1 MKGHRFTRGYG
12 LMLGGLMTVMGAGAD
27 PASAPD
33 GRGGMHSLSDF
44 GPVGQKAEIEAAFS
58 NATRTLSGTGGI
70 LALSP
75 EESKLLNVENSYQR
89 SFRIPAPPESC
100 KQWGTGVGF
109 TIVETGEKTTT
120 IKVPQMS
127 GLELQRTQR
136 MDADDSLPH
145 WTTDHMLK
153 MQNNLISG
161 ANSYLDVITDPVE
174 KGKDRRFYVKTIR
187 GIRPGQFLN
196 AAAGPWY
203 QGNVERLYVKSVGYD
218 AERHA
223 SYFIADAS
231 IDHVKNTFVHNKNNV
246 GMILMEQNCNSDEQ
260 TYDVMLKRKQYAGG
274 DTYMF
279 FAWYDYMSDIHSA
292 AGDENGTLF
301 GAYTKTLM
309 NVFRGKVASVD
320 WTANSLT
327 FKEGKNVET
336 LGNSR
341 PLINMN
347 PKKWVSAGKVMI
359 VPPDSQWLGTD
370 SGKYTW
376 KGKTYPSQVAGSE
389 NLFGGLIRGDKDCPW
404 DSSLVGRFFAVTE
417 ESEAVAETKT
427 LFRWYEILGVTVNP
441 DGTKDLA
448 IRRFWWGAK
457 QAGSPMLYRLEN
469 GTWDGHERPLSYAIA
484 PAAYVNDVSKAV
496 PAGKK
501 PAGTVLGM
509 APGSTAGTALDFAP
523 GDDIEQAIGPDPFKP
538 TPFRSW
544 IWDKVPGVFPA
555 SVFDIANNGV
565 MRDSLFW
572 VHGNSSGDIEKDR
585 ATHYDRN
592 PPWNNLFLFE
602 SVCNVGLNF
611 KADTAYAAIYFAQ
624 PNQHVQPIVWQ
635 YSPESNQPPRLA
647 VLTVSPET
655 GDMDFTGGVRFGGSI
670 GAAGLSADVTPARN
684 LRGKDVEVRTGET
697 TVAIVF
703 AHPEADASYAVFVEQ
718 NWLGNRAITR
728 KAASGFT
735 VQFEKPAPA
744 DAKLDW
750 LIVR

>member
-1 MKGHRFTRGYG
+1 MIGHRFTRGYG
-12 LMLGGLMTVMGAGAD
+12 LVLGGLMTVTGAVAE
-27 PASAPD
+27 PASSPA

-44 GPVGQKAEIEAAFS
+44 GPVGQKAEIVAAFS
-58 NATRTLSGTGGI
+58 NATRTLSGTGGV

-109 TIVETGEKTTT
+109 TIVEVGEKTTT

-127 GLELQRTQR
+127 GIELQRTQR
-136 MDADDSLPH
+136 MSPDDSLPH

-218 AERHA
+218 AERQS

-231 IDHVKNTFVHNKNNV
+231 IDHAKNTFVHNKNNV

-301 GAYTKTLM
+301 GAYTKTM
-309 NVFRGKVASVD
+309 INNFRAKVETVD

-370 SGKYTW
+370 SGKYSW
-376 KGKTYPSQVAGSE
+376 KGKTYPSHAAGSE

-417 ESEAVAETKT
+417 ESEAVANTKT
-427 LFRWYEILGVTVNP
+427 LYRWYEILGVTVNP

-469 GTWDGHERPLSYAIA
+469 GTWDGHERPLRYAIA

-496 PAGKK
+496 PVGKK

-509 APGSTAGTALDFAP
+509 APGSAAGTPFDFAA
-523 GDDIEQAIGPDPFKP
+523 GDEVEQAIGPDPFKP
-538 TPFRSW
+538 IPFR
-544 IWDKVPGVFPA
+544 IWMWDGVPGAFPA
-555 SVFDIANNGV
+555 PVFDLCNYGVQRYTALQIRGGVANADDVSKAKDQKPAWENV
-565 MRDSLFW
+565 IT
-572 VHGNSSGDIEKDR
+572 IET
-585 ATHYDRN
+585 AA
-592 PPWNNLFLFE
+592 E
-602 SVCNVGLNF
+602 VGLNCS
-611 KADTAYAAIYFAQ
+611 ADFTRAAILFQQ
-624 PNQHVQPIVWQ
+624 PFHEQPVKWL
-635 YSPESNQPPRLA
+635 YRPESNQPPQEA
-647 VLTVSPET
+647 TLTVSRDAGQLT
-655 GDMDFTGGVRFGGSI
+655 FSGSARF
-670 GAAGLSADVTPARN
+670 AGLSGEAAPARN
-684 LRGKDVEVRTGET
+684 LRGKNIPVPAGATELA
-697 TVAIVF
+697 VAFPV
-703 AHPEADASYAVFVEQ
+703 AEADGDYSVFVEQ
-718 NWLGNRAITR
+718 NWLGNRAVT
-728 KAASGFT
+728 AQTAQGFT
-735 VQFEKPAPA
+735 VAFDKSAPA
-744 DAKLDW
+744 GAKLHW

>member
-12 LMLGGLMTVMGAGAD
+12 LVLGGLMAVTGAVAD
-27 PASAPD
+27 PASAPA

-44 GPVGQKAEIEAAFS
+44 GPVGQKAEIVAAFS

-75 EESKLLNVENSYQR
+75 AESKLLNVENSYQR

-136 MDADDSLPH
+136 MAPDDSLPH

-218 AERHA
+218 TERHA
-223 SYFIADAS
+223 SYFVADAS

-301 GAYTKTLM
+301 GAYTKTLL

-320 WTANSLT
+320 WTSNSLT

-417 ESEAVAETKT
+417 ESEAVADTKT

-496 PAGKK
+496 PVGQK

-538 TPFRSW
+538 IPFR
-544 IWDKVPGVFPA
+544 IWMWDHVPGAFPA
-555 SVFDIANNGV
+555 PVFDLCNYGVQRYTALQIRGGVANADGV
-565 MRDSLFW
+565 SKAKDQKTAW
-572 VHGNSSGDIEKDR
+572 ENVITIETAAD
-585 ATHYDRN
+585 
-592 PPWNNLFLFE
+592 
-602 SVCNVGLNF
+602 VGLNCS
-611 KADTAYAAIYFAQ
+611 ADFTRAAILFQQ
-624 PNQHVQPIVWQ
+624 PYHEQPVKWL
-635 YSPESNQPPRLA
+635 YRPESNQPPREA
-647 VLTVSPET
+647 TLTVSRDAGQLT
-655 GDMDFTGGVRFGGSI
+655 FSGSARF
-670 GAAGLSADVTPARN
+670 AGLSGEDAPARN
-684 LRGKDVEVRTGET
+684 LRGKNVPVPAGATELAVVFP
-697 TVAIVF
+697 VA
-703 AHPEADASYAVFVEQ
+703 EADGDYSVFVEQ
-718 NWLGNRAITR
+718 NWLGNRAVT
-728 KAASGFT
+728 AQTAQGFT
-735 VQFEKPAPA
+735 VAFDKPAPA
-744 DAKLDW
+744 DAKLHW